1 MFQQILLVGN
11 LGADPELRYTPQGTP
26 VASFTL
32 AVNRVWTDNQGERQ
46 EKTTWFRVTAW
57 RKQAETCA
65 EFLRKGRRVLVVGE
79 MEEASAWTDRDG
91 HPRASLEVTALTV
104 KFLPSGRNGSDENSA
119 AEAASIA
126 DADEIPF

>member
-79 MEEASAWTDRDG
+79 MEEASTWTDRDG